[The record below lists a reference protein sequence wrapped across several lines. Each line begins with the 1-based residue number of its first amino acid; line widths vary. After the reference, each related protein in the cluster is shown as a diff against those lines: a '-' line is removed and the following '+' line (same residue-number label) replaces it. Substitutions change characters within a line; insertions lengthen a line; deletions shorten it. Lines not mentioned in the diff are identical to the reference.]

1 MISPR
6 PHSGVTSIDKNLVKS
21 NPSFPIV
28 NPIRLMSLLSSA
40 SARTHLHFKPLA
52 LAVSIGV
59 VAGCASAPPVPVNVA
74 RGNFSAVQSYAT
86 EVIERAIAKEQVQGI
101 SIALVDDQ
109 RVVWSRGFGY
119 ADAEAKQPATA
130 DTLYRVG
137 SISKL
142 FTDTAAMQLAESGKL
157 NLDEPVQ
164 KLLTGFAPRSW
175 DGSSVDITARMLM
188 THHSGLQRDVAKSFQ
203 SRKPPRFT
211 EIADYFDSYL
221 AYDPGQILSYSNI
234 GLTVLGSVVERVSGK
249 PFEEQQRLAIL
260 DPLGMSHSA
269 FDAAVSPSSDMA
281 KSYTGREVLAALP
294 LRDVPAGGLNS
305 SVNDLSRFMEMIF
318 ANGQAG
324 GHQVL
329 KPESVAEM
337 LRAQNS
343 DVKLDFDTR
352 VGLGW
357 FLESPDKAR
366 IKGGGWVATHAGA
379 IDGYR
384 SNMIIL
390 PEHKLGVVMLSN
402 SSTGEEPTRIIARQ
416 VLKVALQAKAGI
428 RQPDVTTAQSD
439 ETDGKSNF
447 VDKPI
452 EPAVVARWVGNYTSL
467 MGYVRIHSKDGK
479 SLQIDALGHTAQ
491 LREREDGR
499 FGLSYKLIGILPVNL
514 GALGAIG
521 LSRQTLDG
529 REVLVA
535 HEGPREA
542 LAGERIP
549 ATAMHPDL
557 RRFVEQH
564 LGKYEVT
571 NAGDD
576 KVEITSVQFLEDNGV
591 FIAEVGVADEKQP
604 LRVVLKPISGTQ
616 AIALGP
622 LSDRGEMVEALA
634 NKNGHIEVQALGLT
648 FRKVGLPPVGP

>member
-1 MISPR
+1 M
-6 PHSGVTSIDKNLVKS
+6 
-21 NPSFPIV
+21 
-28 NPIRLMSLLSSA
+28 
-40 SARTHLHFKPLA
+40 
-52 LAVSIGV
+52 AVM
-59 VAGCASAPPVPVNVA
+59 AGCAGAPPAPPVNVA
-74 RGNFSAVQSYAT
+74 RGNFLAAQNYAT
-86 EVIERAIAKEQVQGI
+86 ELIERAIAKEQVPGI

-119 ADAEAKQPATA
+119 ADVEAKQPATA

-142 FTDTAAMQLAESGKL
+142 FTVTAAMQLAESGKL

-164 KLLTGFAPRSW
+164 RLLTGFAPRSW
-175 DGSSVDITARMLM
+175 DGSSADITPRMLM

-211 EIADYFDSYL
+211 EITDHFDSYL
-221 AYDPGQILSYSNI
+221 DYNPDQILSYSNI
-234 GLTVLGSVVERVSGK
+234 ALSVLGSVVERVSGK
-249 PFEEQQRLAIL
+249 SFEEQERLALL

-269 FDAAVSPSSDMA
+269 FAVAVSTSSEMA
-281 KSYTGREVLAALP
+281 KSYKGDEVLPALP

-305 SVNDLSRFMEMIF
+305 SVNDLSRFMAMIF
-318 ANGQAG
+318 ANGQSG
-324 GHQVL
+324 GHQIL

-337 LRAQNS
+337 LRAQNP

-352 VGLGW
+352 IGLGW

-366 IKGGGWVATHAGA
+366 IKGGGWAATHGGA

-384 SNMIIL
+384 SHMIIL
-390 PEHKLGVVMLSN
+390 PEHKLGVVVLSN
-402 SSTGEEPTRIIARQ
+402 SSTGEGPTQVIARQ
-416 VLKVALQAKAGI
+416 VLKVALEAKTGI
-428 RQPDVTTAQSD
+428 RQPDVNAA
-439 ETDGKSNF
+439 ESNF

-452 EPAVVARWVGNYTSL
+452 ESGVVAHWVGNYTTL
-467 MGYVRIHSKDGK
+467 MGYVRIYSKDGK
-479 SLQIDALGHTAQ
+479 SLQVDALGHTAQ
-491 LREREDGR
+491 LRERGDGR
-499 FGLSYKLIGILPVNL
+499 FGLSYKLLGLLPVNL
-514 GALGAIG
+514 GSLGTIG
-521 LSRQTLDG
+521 LSRRTLEG

-542 LAGERIP
+542 LAGERI
-549 ATAMHPDL
+549 ATTAIDPDL
-557 RRFVEQH
+557 RQFVDRH

-571 NAGDD
+571 NSGDG

-591 FIAEVGVADEKQP
+591 FIAEVGVADEKQT

-622 LSDRGEMVEALA
+622 LGDRGEMVEALP
-634 NKNGHIEVQALGLT
+634 NKNGQIEVQALGLT
-648 FRKVGLPPVGP
+648 FRKVGLPAN